1 MSISAMYAGASGVTA
16 YSTKLGV
23 IGNNLANVNTT
34 AFRGSEVLFQDLFSQ
49 YRTVGQVLSDDT
61 GAAFQ
66 VGTGVSVSDIR
77 VCLTQGSILAA
88 STNTDLAIDG
98 KGMFRVVDP
107 DNSTSYYTRAGNFR
121 FDNDGY
127 LVDPNGN
134 VLQGREINAAT
145 GALGS
150 TTNIQLPWEQV
161 VINGQ
166 TTMAVVS
173 PATPTQ
179 RMNFQYNLDR
189 DESDHSTDAQ
199 DPFFA
204 LAKLWDGTSDT
215 PLAADSYAYSSSI
228 TVYDSAGNSHVLN
241 SYFDKVESDDGTGNV
256 YWEYVVGMDPDED
269 GGALTGTSGAGLLL
283 IGTLTFDRN
292 GMLVGQSA
300 YSYTAGGTEFLS
312 NWTPATFS
320 ADGLPQL
327 SATFLASAAGGAAGG
342 AQNIALNFGVS
353 SATGAWDN
361 LGSNASSAAS
371 VGLMASGL
379 PDLAS
384 LERDAEATT
393 GYAGSLATLSQNQ
406 DGYATGYMVD
416 AEVTTEGFLRASFT
430 NGQEQDLYQIPLY
443 VFTNEY
449 GLRSEGNN
457 LYTATSESGAAIEGL
472 PETGARGS
480 ILGASL
486 EGSNVDM
493 AEEMV
498 DMILTQRALQA
509 NTKVIS
515 TADSMI
521 NTAISMKR

>member
-1 MSISAMYAGASGVTA
+1 M
-16 YSTKLGV
+16 
-23 IGNNLANVNTT
+23 
-34 AFRGSEVLFQDLFSQ
+34 
-49 YRTVGQVLSDDT
+49 GQVLSDDT

-66 VGTGVSVSDIR
+66 VGTGVTVSDIL
-77 VCLTQGSILAA
+77 VCLTQGSIMDTT
-88 STNTDLAIDG
+88 TNTDLAVDG

-107 DNSTSYYTRAGNFR
+107 DNDTVYYTRAGNFR
-121 FDNDGY
+121 FDNEGY
-127 LVDPNGN
+127 LGDPNGN
-134 VLQGREINAAT
+134 VVQGRTVDAET
-145 GALGS
+145 GAQGS
-150 TTNIQLPWEQV
+150 TTDILLPWEEV

-179 RMNFQYNLDR
+179 RMNFQYNLDQ

-204 LAKLWDGTSDT
+204 LAKLWDGTLEP
-215 PLAADSYAYSSSI
+215 PLDAESYAYSSSI
-228 TVYDSAGNSHVLN
+228 TVYDATGVGHVLN
-241 SYFDKVESDDGTGNV
+241 TYFDKVESNDGTGNV

-269 GGALTGTSGAGLLL
+269 GGALAGTSGAGLLL
-283 IGTLTFDRN
+283 IGTLTVDRN

-300 YSYTAGGTEFLS
+300 YNYTAGGTEFLS

-320 ADGLPQL
+320 ADGLPVM

-342 AQNIALNFGVS
+342 TQDIALNFGIS
-353 SATGAWDN
+353 SATGVWDN
-361 LGSNASSAAS
+361 LGSNASAAS
-371 VGLMASGL
+371 VGLLASGL
-379 PDLAS
+379 PDMDS
-384 LERDAEATT
+384 MERDAEATT

-416 AEVTTEGFLRASFT
+416 VEVTTEGFLRASFT

-449 GLRSEGNN
+449 GLRSEGGN
-457 LYTATSESGAAIEGL
+457 LYTVTSESGAAIEGL

-515 TADSMI
+515 TADAMI